1 MIGILEWRAGFGGQ
15 ATAYF
20 GYSYFHSVE
29 IPDIVLAGA
38 IGLCTVWEYG
48 LDTFAEFW
56 YMV

>member
-1 MIGILEWRAGFGGQ
+1 MEYGLVFGGQ

-38 IGLCTVWEYG
+38 IGLCMVWEYG
-48 LDTFAEFW
+48 LDSCAEFSC
-56 YMV
+56 MV

>member
-1 MIGILEWRAGFGGQ
+1 MAGFGGQ